1 MTKHPLPVKVLVVGG
16 GVAALEVV
24 LALRDLAGDRVA
36 TTVVTPATEFVE
48 RPMTV
53 AEPFGLGSARRY
65 RLDRIAAEQDA
76 EFVHAAVHA
85 VHADQKRV
93 ALRSGDTMPYDVLV
107 LAPGARTIAAFENTV
122 TFGHEGSSDAMRA
135 LLVALEQGVARR
147 VAFIAPTSAGWLLP
161 LYELALMTAR
171 LAPDAKLWLIT
182 PEARP
187 LSAFGEP
194 ASGEIATL
202 LQAFGVEFVAST
214 HADVRAGEVIL
225 GRAQPALNVDRI
237 VALPLVR
244 GPKLDGVP
252 VERDYGFIPVDRHG
266 RVVGLDDV
274 YAAGD
279 ATDFPVKQGGIACQ
293 QADVVA
299 EQIAARA
306 GAPVTPSPFQ
316 PVLRGMLFTGGDER
330 YLQTP
335 LPSGPA
341 QASPPLLWWPR
352 TKIAGRYLTP
362 YLRDSQEREA
372 SEHPPAGFANVE
384 IALDEPA
391 VSPPPRVLP

>member
-1 MTKHPLPVKVLVVGG
+1 MTKRRVPVNVLVVGG

-36 TTVVTPATEFVE
+36 MTIVTPATEFVE

-53 AEPFGLGSARRY
+53 AEPFGLGRARRY

-76 EFVHAAVHA
+76 ELVHAAVHA
-85 VHADQKRV
+85 VRADQKRV
-93 ALRSGDTMPYDVLV
+93 VLRSGDTLPYDVLV
-107 LAPGARTIAAFENTV
+107 LAPGARTIPAFEDTI
-122 TFGHEGSSDAMRA
+122 TFGLDGSTDAMRA

-147 VAFIAPTSAGWLLP
+147 VAFVAPTSAGWLLP

-182 PEARP
+182 PEDRP
-187 LSAFGEP
+187 LSAFGET
-194 ASGEIATL
+194 ASEEITTL
-202 LQAFGVEFVAST
+202 LNAFGVEFIAST
-214 HADVRAGEVIL
+214 HADVQAGEVML
-225 GRAQPALNVDRI
+225 GRATPALMVDRV

-244 GPKLDGVP
+244 GPNLDGVP
-252 VERDYGFIPVDRHG
+252 VERDYGFIPVDGHG
-266 RVVGLDDV
+266 RVAGLDDV

-279 ATDFPVKQGGIACQ
+279 ATDFPIKQGGIACQ

-299 EQIAARA
+299 EQIAAFA

-316 PVLRGMLFTGGDER
+316 PVMRGMLFTGGDER

-341 QASPPLLWWPR
+341 QASPQPLWWPR
-352 TKIAGRYLTP
+352 TKIAGRYLAP
-362 YLRDSQEREA
+362 YLLDPQEREA

-384 IALDEPA
+384 IVLDEPA
-391 VSPPPRVLP
+391 VSRPPQVLP